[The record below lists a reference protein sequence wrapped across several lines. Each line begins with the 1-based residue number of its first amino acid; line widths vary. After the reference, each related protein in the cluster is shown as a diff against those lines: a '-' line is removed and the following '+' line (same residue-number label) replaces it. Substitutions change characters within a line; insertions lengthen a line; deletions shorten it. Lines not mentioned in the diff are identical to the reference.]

1 VISQIIHARTHCGA
15 KGCLAVIYPAK
26 GKDVKSPVDNLQGGG
41 QLYYIETIY
50 HPTTKMIY
58 VVYNCI
64 LRRYDVLCAGVLC
77 SDELDPACYI
87 ETV

>member
-1 VISQIIHARTHCGA
+1 MTSKIVRARTRCGVR
-15 KGCLAVIYPAK
+15 GCLALIYPAK

-50 HPTTKMIY
+50 HTRFIKNELITR
-58 VVYNCI
+58 CI
-64 LRRYDVLCAGVLC
+64 LVSSGGNFAGVLY
-77 SDELDPACYI
+77 SAERDPGCYI